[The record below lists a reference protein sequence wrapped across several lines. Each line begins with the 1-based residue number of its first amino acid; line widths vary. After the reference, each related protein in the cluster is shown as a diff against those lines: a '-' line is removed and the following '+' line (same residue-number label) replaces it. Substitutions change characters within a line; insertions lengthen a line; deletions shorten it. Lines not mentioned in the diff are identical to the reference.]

1 LRFRHIRGTDCGAV
15 SAGSTWLETS
25 LREGPPMADE
35 EFVYR
40 GNLEETTLPEI
51 LATIHRHGVPGVME
65 FARDGDETK
74 KVFFLDGDVIF
85 ATSSERTESLGDY
98 LLSQGKITKAQY
110 RVSCDE
116 LTRSPGR
123 RHGTILVQMGFLK
136 SEELGVAVREQVQAI
151 LWNLFNWMEGQVAF
165 RVGRFR
171 DDEIYKIKIPTPRV
185 VLSGCK
191 RINDAKMVTG
201 RLGVRR
207 TVFSRPARPEHLASL
222 KLETGE
228 QELLELVNGKRTLV
242 ELCESGPLSP
252 GINARVLYAF
262 LVLQL
267 VERDRASA
275 TAIKIQ
281 VRTTDEAP
289 PG

>member
-1 LRFRHIRGTDCGAV
+1 
-15 SAGSTWLETS
+15 
-25 LREGPPMADE
+25 MADE

-201 RLGVRR
+201 RLGGRR